1 MYKPTK
7 EELKAL
13 FDECN
18 RMYFWEG
25 RVTQKSYMEQLS
37 GIKDEMFAH
46 QRALTEK
53 FAKVF
58 NQVLSECSHCDNLI
72 GTIESL

>member
-1 MYKPTK
+1 MAVGLESGCHVFK
-7 EELKAL
+7 
-13 FDECN
+13 D
-18 RMYFWEG
+18 
-25 RVTQKSYMEQLS
+25 SYMEQLS
-37 GIKDEMFAH
+37 GIKDEMFAY